1 MTSPSNNIVVGDLV
15 YDPYFKCFGLITHV
29 NIGVGN
35 HFVVHWHTRDLH
47 EQYPQAEIK
56 YLKEVLDKIRES

>member
-15 YDPYFKCFGLITHV
+15 YDPYFKCFGLITHI

-35 HFVVHWHTRDLH
+35 CCVVHWHTRDFH
-47 EQYPQAEIK
+47 EQFTQEEIK